1 MLELM
6 MMMMIQYDSGIYF
19 NEGLVFGEKMSGL
32 FRFSAPTPD
41 YSSVERSTFSK
52 STGEKNLLV
61 TVNKECSS
69 LQFYCIN
76 STVTINHHY
85 HHVSHGEVYVY
96 TYMYV

>member
-1 MLELM
+1 
-6 MMMMIQYDSGIYF
+6 
-19 NEGLVFGEKMSGL
+19 MSGL
-32 FRFSAPTPD
+32 FRFSGFWRKNVRAFSFFGLSLRPTPD
-41 YSSVERSTFSK
+41 YSSVGRSTFSK

-85 HHVSHGEVYVY
+85 HHVSNGEVYVY